1 MPQILE
7 YGILLNKPAL
17 ALQEAEVVTFAVTNT
32 LLGSSAIWTCCRHRG
47 ALRVRLG
54 LCGAALRAPVPG
66 PWAGRLP
73 PRLCCLQPLQRGVCA
88 CCHLVS
94 MDSDA
99 HWDNWDCT
107 AGGIFCLQ
115 GGRLADYG
123 SKTLQN
129 STLRNLEG
137 KCEDF

>member
-32 LLGSSAIWTCCRHRG
+32 LLGNSAIWTCCRHRG

-54 LCGAALRAPVPG
+54 LRGAALRAPVPG

-99 HWDNWDCT
+99 ITGIALQEGYFACKVGDWQIMAAKLCKT
-107 AGGIFCLQ
+107 APCG
-115 GGRLADYG
+115 
-123 SKTLQN
+123 T
-129 STLRNLEG
+129 
-137 KCEDF
+137 